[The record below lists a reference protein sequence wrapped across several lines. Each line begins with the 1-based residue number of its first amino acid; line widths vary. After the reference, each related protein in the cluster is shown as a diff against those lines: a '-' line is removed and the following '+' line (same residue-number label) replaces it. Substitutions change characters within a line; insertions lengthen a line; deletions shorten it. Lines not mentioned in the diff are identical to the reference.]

1 MQKII
6 HDPSMDTPYHQHNEQ
21 VSSPKVEV
29 DPNFNP
35 FSKSNTKVSPST
47 DLFFFQPK
55 KVFIFQGNQA
65 LQRKSANSPFFM

>member
-47 DLFFFQPK
+47 
-55 KVFIFQGNQA
+55 A
-65 LQRKSANSPFFM
+65 LMATNNA